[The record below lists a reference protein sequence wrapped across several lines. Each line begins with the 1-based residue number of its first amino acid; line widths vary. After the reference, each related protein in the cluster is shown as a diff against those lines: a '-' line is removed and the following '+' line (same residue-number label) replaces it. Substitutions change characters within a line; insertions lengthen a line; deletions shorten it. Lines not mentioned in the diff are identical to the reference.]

1 MRNIILITLAL
12 TFSSCLVS
20 EKLNYQTVQIK
31 ETEKNTE
38 AVKNKEEIVKVKA
51 ERIRALKQS
60 LERKEVIYS
69 IFFNHDQNAIT
80 NNQNVLF
87 QSFHDSIT
95 INNTISSISISGY
108 CNEIG
113 GNDYNIKLSEE
124 RAHYIYQIIR
134 KDTSL
139 NIIVDGLGE
148 IPNANNENID
158 EQLTNNRKVII
169 TYAFNNVSDVAP
181 TSLIDIVEG
190 EKMILKNILFANG
203 WYKELLPESTPT
215 LQRLLTDLKQNRK
228 YHIEIRGHIFDIR
241 NYDESAVFNVDPT
254 LSENRAKT
262 VYNYLVDNGIESSRL
277 SFIGLQGKYPLYK
290 EAKDDRRVEI
300 EVTKI
305 QV

>member
-1 MRNIILITLAL
+1 MRNIILIILAL

-20 EKLNYQTVQIK
+20 EKLNYQTVQIEEAK
-31 ETEKNTE
+31 TLPDPTGPVMTRMEFDMKDQLVRQTLET
-38 AVKNKEEIVKVKA
+38 KA
-51 ERIRALKQS
+51 MS
-60 LERKEVIYS
+60 YS
-69 IFFNHDQNAIT
+69 IYFNHDQNTIT

-95 INNTISSISISGY
+95 INNTISSINISGY

-148 IPNANNENID
+148 IPNVNNENID
-158 EQLTNNRKVII
+158 EQLTNNRKVMI
-169 TYAFNNVSDVAP
+169 TYTFNNIADDLPV
-181 TSLIDIVEG
+181 SLIDIVEG
-190 EKMILKNILFANG
+190 EKMILKDIMFVRG
-203 WYKELLPESTPT
+203 STEYMPGSIPT
-215 LQRLLTDLKQNRK
+215 LQKLLTDLKQHKK
-228 YHIEIRGHIFDIR
+228 YHIQIQGHIFDIH
-241 NYDESAVFNVDPT
+241 NYEKNIPIDERILM

-262 VYNYLVDNGIESSRL
+262 VYNYLVDNGIDSSRL

-290 EAKDDRRVEI
+290 EPEDDRRVEI
-300 EVTKI
+300 EVTNI
-305 QV
+305 EA

>member
-1 MRNIILITLAL
+1 MRNIILIILAL

-38 AVKNKEEIVKVKA
+38 PVNNKEEIIKVKA
-51 ERIRALKQS
+51 EKLRDVKQTS
-60 LERKEVIYS
+60 GRKEVIYS
-69 IFFNHDQNAIT
+69 IYFNHDQNTIT

-124 RAHYIYQIIR
+124 RARYIYQIIR

-139 NIIVDGLGE
+139 NIIVNGLGE
-148 IPNANNENID
+148 IPNTNNKNID

-169 TYAFNNVSDVAP
+169 TYAFNNVSDVVP

-190 EKMILKNILFANG
+190 EKMILKNIMFVRG
-203 WYKELLPESTPT
+203 STEYLPESIPT
-215 LQRLLTDLKQNRK
+215 LQKLFTDLKQNKK
-228 YHIEIRGHIFDIR
+228 YHIQIQGHIFDIH
-241 NYDESAVFNVDPT
+241 NYDKNIPIDERILM

-262 VYNYLVDNGIESSRL
+262 VYNYLVDNGIDSSRL
-277 SFIGLQGKYPLYK
+277 SYIGLQGKYPLYK